1 MLFCDSMSCEKSVFC
16 CVANDIKRIQS
27 SDFKLKGKIVRLFL
41 GGDFHFIDDVLGHQG
56 SAASF
61 PSSTDLVKLNSLRN
75 HASMPHTPANCNILR
90 RTIQSLESAYN
101 ENLCENRQDGN
112 LRTLGKFHNS
122 IIAPVIFPIITLDN
136 VVPPVLHIMLG
147 VVLKLYKLLLKECE
161 TLDCQAVSSLSHNEN
176 VRTNEL
182 WAAKSVECSKTAEAL
197 RLLGNQ
203 FVDVANL
210 QARWLAFNKNISELS
225 LNSSNKKITFK
236 QQEMCDSIRCL
247 ITKYDCNIDWVQCG
261 TCQKL
266 FHQFCE
272 IIGDSE
278 KSVLCDIEKY
288 ECLACQGEDIECLD
302 LYISE
307 KIYFIRAQREVLD
320 TEYIKLQ
327 VECEDLEKIS
337 KSSMGTHER
346 SLNKALE
353 DMKVERYHGNV
364 FVGNHC
370 KIVLRNH
377 YKLYSVIDDEA
388 IKNRF
393 VRVFSVFNKL
403 QPILF
408 KRKFLSDAEIT
419 ELHQYINLFAI
430 EFHDCFP
437 KESITRK
444 MHELI
449 FNVPL
454 FVKLHKTIGLLSEE
468 EGECLHNS
476 VNKELRQL
484 HSVRNQEQKLHL
496 VLKRFE
502 LHSKADRK
510 LQASKVRKCVVCSER
525 GENSFY
531 RQGLCLVCGHQ
542 I

>member
-1 MLFCDSMSCEKSVFC
+1 
-16 CVANDIKRIQS
+16 
-27 SDFKLKGKIVRLFL
+27 
-41 GGDFHFIDDVLGHQG
+41 
-56 SAASF
+56 
-61 PSSTDLVKLNSLRN
+61 
-75 HASMPHTPANCNILR
+75 
-90 RTIQSLESAYN
+90 
-101 ENLCENRQDGN
+101 
-112 LRTLGKFHNS
+112 
-122 IIAPVIFPIITLDN
+122 
-136 VVPPVLHIMLG
+136 MLG
-147 VVLKLYKLLLKECE
+147 VVLKLYKLLLKECK

-307 KIYFIRAQREVLD
+307 KISFIRAQREVLD

-327 VECEDLEKIS
+327 LECEDLEKIS

-353 DMKVERYHGNV
+353 DMKVERQAYHGNV

-377 YKLYSVIDDEA
+377 YKLCSVIDDEA

-408 KRKFLSDAEIT
+408 KRKFLSDAKIT

-468 EGECLHNS
+468 EGKCLHNS